1 MSRYAVIGGGPAGL
15 YFAAL
20 AKSLDPTREITVWER
35 NAADDTFGFGVV
47 FSDETLDGIAAADP
61 VIAAAMEAEFAR
73 WSDID
78 IHYRGRVETSGGH
91 GFAAI
96 SRMRLLQ
103 IMQQRC
109 LDLGVDVR
117 FQSVA
122 PTAAELSAE
131 YDLVVAADGVNSLT
145 RTAFAD
151 VFQPSL
157 DPRTCRYMWLGTD
170 RVFEAFTFIIAETPY
185 GPMQVHAYPFSR
197 ERSTFIVEMTERT
210 WAAACLADE
219 PRTDESSTDECGP
232 ARMTELLADHLGGH
246 KLITNNSKWLRF
258 TTVRNKT
265 WRHNNIVL
273 LGDAAHTAHFSIGS
287 GTKLAMED
295 ALALAANIQRHNDIA
310 TALERYEADRRPV
323 VQSTQRAAQASLE
336 WFETI
341 EHAVDKAPEQFAFN
355 LLTRSRRVTY
365 DNLRQRDPAYVSRL
379 DTWFGDGNPPL
390 FQPYALGDARL
401 RNRIVS
407 APITLDVAVDGV
419 PGDVEFAHL
428 AGKALGGSGLV
439 LSGRTAVSPEGRK
452 SPGCTGLYSSGQV
465 KAWRRITDFVHEHTG
480 SLIGVQLSHASRD
493 LTLPVEEIAADFAR
507 AARNAV
513 AAGFDVIELQAGHG
527 NLLSVHLSP
536 LTSPHINREFP
547 LQVLDS
553 VLDGVRGE
561 LPVIVRISAVDWA
574 PGGTTIEESVATAA
588 AFVAAGA
595 AAIDVSSGEVV
606 PHEKPLYGR
615 SYQTPFAERIRA
627 DVGAPTIAVGGISSA
642 DDANSI
648 VLAGRADLV
657 AIGHAQLH
665 DPSWPLHAAAAL
677 DYAGEGAFWPAMHR
691 AGSGRPPSAGR
702 ARPQLSLWDKED
714 SLHRRWR
721 TNG

>member
-1 MSRYAVIGGGPAGL
+1 MSSYAVIGGGPAGL

-20 AKSLDPTREITVWER
+20 AKSLDPSHEITVWER

-61 VIAAAMEAEFAR
+61 VIFAAMESEFAR

-96 SRMRLLQ
+96 ARMRLLQ
-103 IMQQRC
+103 ILQQRC

-122 PTAAELSAE
+122 PTAAELSPE

-145 RTAFAD
+145 RAAYAGI
-151 VFQPSL
+151 FQPSL
-157 DPRTCRYMWLGTD
+157 DMRDCRYMWLGAD
-170 RVFEAFTFIIAETPY
+170 RVFEAFTFIVAETPY

-210 WAAACLADE
+210 WQAAGL
-219 PRTDESSTDECGP
+219 TDDCGP
-232 ARMTELLADHLGGH
+232 MRCAELLADHLGGH

-258 TTVRNKT
+258 TTVHNKT

-295 ALALAANIQRHNDIA
+295 ALALAANLARHNDIPA
-310 TALERYEADRRPV
+310 ALQRYEADRRPV
-323 VQSTQRAAQASLE
+323 VESTQRAAQASLE

-341 EHAVDKAPEQFAFN
+341 EHAVGKEPEQFAFN

-365 DNLRQRDPAYVSRL
+365 DNLRQRDPEYVGGL
-379 DTWFGDGNPPL
+379 DRWFGDGSPPL
-390 FQPYALGDARL
+390 FQPYRLGNVLL

-407 APITLDVAVDGV
+407 APITLDAAVDGV

-428 AGKALGGSGLV
+428 TGKALGGSGLV
-439 LSGRTAVSPEGRK
+439 LTGRTAVSAEGRK
-452 SPGCTGLYSSGQV
+452 TPGCTGLYTDEHV
-465 KAWRRITDFVHEHTG
+465 RAWRRITDFVHEHTG

-493 LTLPVEEIAADFAR
+493 LSLSVEDQFAQAASR
-507 AARNAV
+507 AV

-536 LTSPHINREFP
+536 LTSPGINREFP
-547 LQVLDS
+547 LRVLDS
-553 VLDGVRGE
+553 VLGE

-574 PGGTTIEESVATAA
+574 PGGATIEDAVETSA
-588 AFVAAGA
+588 AFMARGA
-595 AAIDVSSGEVV
+595 TAIDVSSGEVV
-606 PHEKPLYGR
+606 PHERPAYGR

-627 DVGAPTIAVGGISSA
+627 DVGAPTIAVGGISSY

-677 DYAGEGAFWPAMHR
+677 DYAGDGAFWPAMHR
-691 AGSGRPPSAGR
+691 AGRRKPPSAGR
-702 ARPQLSLWDKED
+702 LRPQLSLHPNEADD
-714 SLHRRWR
+714 LHRRWR

>member
-1 MSRYAVIGGGPAGL
+1 MSRHAVIGGGPAGL

-35 NAADDTFGFGVV
+35 NAPDDTFGFGVV

-61 VIAAAMEAEFAR
+61 VIFAAMESEFAR

-96 SRMRLLQ
+96 ARMRLLQ
-103 IMQQRC
+103 ILQRRC

-122 PTAAELSAE
+122 PTAAELAAD

-145 RTAFAD
+145 RAAHAE

-157 DPRTCRYMWLGTD
+157 DVRNCRYMWLGTD
-170 RVFEAFTFIIAETPY
+170 RVFEAFTFIIAETEH
-185 GPMQVHAYPFSR
+185 GPMQVHAYPFSGD
-197 ERSTFIVEMTERT
+197 RSTFIVEMTERT
-210 WAAACLADE
+210 WQAAHL
-219 PRTDESSTDECGP
+219 TDECGP
-232 ARMTELLADHLGGH
+232 MRLAELLGDHLGGH

-258 TTVRNKT
+258 TTVHNKT
-265 WRHNNIVL
+265 WRHGNIVL

-295 ALALAANIQRHNDIA
+295 ALALAANIQRHKDIPV
-310 TALERYEADRRPV
+310 ALERYEADRRPV

-341 EHAVDKAPEQFAFN
+341 EHAVGKDPEQFAFN

-365 DNLRQRDPAYVSRL
+365 DNLRQRDPEYVARL
-379 DTWFGDGNPPL
+379 DSWFGDGNPPL
-390 FQPYALGDARL
+390 FQPFALGDVRL

-407 APITLDVAVDGV
+407 APITIDAAVDGV
-419 PGDVEFAHL
+419 PGDAEFAHL
-428 AGKALGGSGLV
+428 AGKALGGSALV
-439 LSGRTAVSPEGRK
+439 LTGRTAVSAAGRK
-452 SPGCTGLYSSGQV
+452 TLNCTGSYTPEQV
-465 KAWRRITDFVHEHTG
+465 AGWRRITDFVHEHTG
-480 SLIGVQLSHASRD
+480 ARIGVQLSHASRD
-493 LTLPVEEIAADFAR
+493 VTLPVEEVAADFAR
-507 AARNAV
+507 AARNAA

-536 LTSPHINREFP
+536 LTSPRINREFAVR
-547 LQVLDS
+547 VLES
-553 VLDGVRGE
+553 MLGE

-574 PGGTTIEESVATAA
+574 PGGTTIEDAVETAA
-588 AFVAAGA
+588 AFMAVGA
-595 AAIDVSSGEVV
+595 VAIDVSSGEVV
-606 PHEKPLYGR
+606 PDEKPAYGR

-627 DVGAPTIAVGGISSA
+627 DVGAPTIAVGGISSH

-657 AIGHAQLH
+657 AIGQAQLH

-677 DYAGEGAFWPAMHR
+677 DYAGEGAYWPAMHR
-691 AGSGRPPSAGR
+691 AGSRRPLSAGR
-702 ARPQLSLWDKED
+702 LRPQLSLRPTED
-714 SLHRRWR
+714 LVHRRWR
-721 TNG
+721 AHG

>member
-35 NAADDTFGFGVV
+35 NAPDDTFGFGVV

-61 VIAAAMEAEFAR
+61 VVFAAMESEFAR

-96 SRMRLLQ
+96 ARMRLLQ
-103 IMQQRC
+103 ILQRRC

-117 FQSVA
+117 FQAVA
-122 PTAAELSAE
+122 PTAAELSAD

-145 RTAFAD
+145 RAAHAD

-157 DPRTCRYMWLGTD
+157 DVRNCRYMWLGTD
-170 RVFEAFTFIIAETPY
+170 RVFEAFTFIIAETRY
-185 GPMQVHAYPFSR
+185 GPMQVHAYPFSGD
-197 ERSTFIVEMTERT
+197 RSTFIVEMTERS
-210 WAAACLADE
+210 WQAADL
-219 PRTDESSTDECGP
+219 TDECGP
-232 ARMTELLADHLGGH
+232 MRLAELLGDHLGGH

-258 TTVRNKT
+258 TTVHNKT
-265 WRHNNIVL
+265 WRHDNIVL

-295 ALALAANIQRHNDIA
+295 ALALAANIQRHQDIP

-341 EHAVDKAPEQFAFN
+341 EHAVGKAPEQFAFN

-365 DNLRQRDPAYVSRL
+365 DNLRQRDPEYVAGL
-379 DTWFGDGNPPL
+379 DSWFGDGNPPL
-390 FQPYALGDARL
+390 FQPFTLGDVRL

-407 APITLDVAVDGV
+407 APITIDAAVDGV
-419 PGDVEFAHL
+419 PGDAEFAHL

-439 LSGRTAVSPEGRK
+439 LTGRTAVSAAGRK
-452 SPGCTGLYSSGQV
+452 TLTCTGSYTPEQV
-465 KAWRRITDFVHEHTG
+465 AAWRRITDFVHAHTG

-493 LTLPVEEIAADFAR
+493 LTLPVEEVAADFAR
-507 AARNAV
+507 AARNAA

-536 LTSPHINREFP
+536 LTSPHINREFG
-547 LQVLDS
+547 LRVLDS
-553 VLDGVRGE
+553 VLGE

-574 PGGTTIEESVATAA
+574 PGGTTIEDAVETAA
-588 AFVAAGA
+588 AFMAAGA
-595 AAIDVSSGEVV
+595 VAIDVSSGEVV
-606 PHEKPLYGR
+606 PDEQPAYGR

-627 DVGAPTIAVGGISSA
+627 DVGAPTIAVGGISSH

-657 AIGHAQLH
+657 AIGQAQLH
-665 DPSWPLHAAAAL
+665 DPSWPLHAAASL
-677 DYAGEGAFWPAMHR
+677 DYAGEGAYWPAMHR
-691 AGSGRPPSAGR
+691 AGSRRPLSAGR
-702 ARPQLSLWDKED
+702 LRPQLSLRPNED
-714 SLHRRWR
+714 LVHRRWR
-721 TNG
+721 AHG

>member
-1 MSRYAVIGGGPAGL
+1 VSRYAVIGGGPAGL

-20 AKSLDPTREITVWER
+20 AKSLDPAREITVWER

-61 VIAAAMEAEFAR
+61 VISAAMESEFAR

-117 FQSVA
+117 FQSTA

-157 DPRTCRYMWLGTD
+157 DPRSCRYMWLGTD
-170 RVFEAFTFIIAETPY
+170 KVFEAFTFIIAETPY
-185 GPMQVHAYPFSR
+185 GPMQVHAYPYSR
-197 ERSTFIVEMTERT
+197 EHSTFIVEMTERT
-210 WAAACLADE
+210 WAAAGL
-219 PRTDESSTDECGP
+219 TDECGP
-232 ARMTELLADHLGGH
+232 TRLTELLADHLGGH
-246 KLITNNSKWLRF
+246 KLITNNSRWLRF
-258 TTVRNKT
+258 TTVRNQT

-295 ALALAANIQRHNDIA
+295 ALALAANIQRHQDIP
-310 TALERYEADRRPV
+310 TALARYEADRRPV
-323 VQSTQRAAQASLE
+323 VHSTQRAAQASLE

-341 EHAVDKAPEQFAFN
+341 EHAVGKAPQQFAFN

-390 FQPYALGDARL
+390 FQPYQLGNVRL

-407 APITLDVAVDGV
+407 APITLDAAVDGV
-419 PGDVEFAHL
+419 PGDIEFAHL

-439 LSGRTAVSPEGRK
+439 LTGRTAVSPERGAD
-452 SPGCTGLYSSGQV
+452 TGLYTDEQV
-465 KAWRRITDFVHEHTG
+465 KAWRWITDFVHEHTG
-480 SLIGVQLSHASRD
+480 SRIGVQLTHASRD
-493 LTLPVEEIAADFAR
+493 LSLPAEGVAADFAR

-527 NLLSVHLSP
+527 DLLSVHLSP
-536 LTSPHINREFP
+536 LTNSRIDREFP
-547 LQVLDS
+547 VRILDS
-553 VLDGVRGE
+553 VLGE

-574 PGGTTIEESVATAA
+574 PGGTTIEDAVETAG
-588 AFVAAGA
+588 AFMAAGA

-606 PHEKPLYGR
+606 PHAKPLYGR

-627 DVGAPTIAVGGISSA
+627 DIGAPTIAVGGISSA

-677 DYAGEGAFWPAMHR
+677 DYAGEGAFWPAMHQ

-702 ARPQLSLWDKED
+702 ARPQLSLRDKED

-721 TNG
+721 ANG

>member
-35 NAADDTFGFGVV
+35 NAPDDTFGFGVV

-61 VIAAAMEAEFAR
+61 VVFAAMESEFAR

-96 SRMRLLQ
+96 ARMRLLQ
-103 IMQQRC
+103 ILQRRC

-117 FQSVA
+117 FQAVA
-122 PTAAELSAE
+122 PTAAELSAD

-145 RTAFAD
+145 RAAHAD

-157 DPRTCRYMWLGTD
+157 DVRNCRYMWLGTD
-170 RVFEAFTFIIAETPY
+170 RVFEAFTFIIAETRY
-185 GPMQVHAYPFSR
+185 GPMQVHAYPFSGD
-197 ERSTFIVEMTERT
+197 RSTFIVEMTERS
-210 WAAACLADE
+210 WQAADL
-219 PRTDESSTDECGP
+219 TDECGP
-232 ARMTELLADHLGGH
+232 MRLAELLGDHLGGH

-258 TTVRNKT
+258 TTVHNKT
-265 WRHNNIVL
+265 WRHDNIVL

-295 ALALAANIQRHNDIA
+295 ALALAANIQRHQDIP

-341 EHAVDKAPEQFAFN
+341 EHAVGKAPGQFAFN

-365 DNLRQRDPAYVSRL
+365 DNLRQRDPEYVAGL
-379 DTWFGDGNPPL
+379 DSWFGDGNPPL
-390 FQPYALGDARL
+390 FQPFTLGDVRL

-407 APITLDVAVDGV
+407 APITIDAAVDGV
-419 PGDVEFAHL
+419 PGDAEFAHL

-439 LSGRTAVSPEGRK
+439 LTGRTAVSAAGRK
-452 SPGCTGLYSSGQV
+452 TLTCTGSYTPEQV
-465 KAWRRITDFVHEHTG
+465 AAWRRITDFVHAHTG

-493 LTLPVEEIAADFAR
+493 LTLPVEEVAADFAR
-507 AARNAV
+507 AARNAA

-536 LTSPHINREFP
+536 LTSPHINREFG
-547 LQVLDS
+547 LRVLDS
-553 VLDGVRGE
+553 VLGE

-574 PGGTTIEESVATAA
+574 PGGTTIEDAVETAA
-588 AFVAAGA
+588 AFMAAGA
-595 AAIDVSSGEVV
+595 VAIDVSSGEVV
-606 PHEKPLYGR
+606 PDEQPAYGR

-627 DVGAPTIAVGGISSA
+627 DVGAPTIAVGGISSY

-657 AIGHAQLH
+657 AIGQAQLH

-677 DYAGEGAFWPAMHR
+677 DYAGEGAYWPAMHR
-691 AGSGRPPSAGR
+691 AGSRRPLSAGR
-702 ARPQLSLWDKED
+702 LRPQLSLRPNED
-714 SLHRRWR
+714 LVHRRWR
-721 TNG
+721 AHG

>member
-96 SRMRLLQ
+96 ARMRLLQ

-157 DPRTCRYMWLGTD
+157 DMRDCRYMWLGTD
-170 RVFEAFTFIIAETPY
+170 RVFEAFTFIIAETPH
-185 GPMQVHAYPFSR
+185 GPMQVHAYPFSN

-210 WAAACLADE
+210 WAAADL
-219 PRTDESSTDECGP
+219 TDECGP
-232 ARMTELLADHLGGH
+232 ARLTELLADHLGGH

-258 TTVRNKT
+258 TTVRNQT

-323 VQSTQRAAQASLE
+323 VHSTQRAAQASLE

-341 EHAVDKAPEQFAFN
+341 EHAVGKEPEQFAFN

-379 DTWFGDGNPPL
+379 DNWFGDGNPPL
-390 FQPYALGDARL
+390 FQPYRLGDRRL

-407 APITLDVAVDGV
+407 APITLDAAVDGV

-439 LSGRTAVSPEGRK
+439 LTGRTAVEPEGRK
-452 SPGCTGLYSSGQV
+452 TVNCTGLYSSEQV
-465 KAWRRITDFVHEHTG
+465 DAWRRITDFVHEHTG
-480 SLIGVQLSHASRD
+480 SLIGVQLNHGSRD
-493 LTLPVEEIAADFAR
+493 LNRPVQEIAAAFAR
-507 AARNAV
+507 AARHA
-513 AAGFDVIELQAGHG
+513 ADAGFDVIELQAGHG
-527 NLLSVHLSP
+527 NLISAHLSP
-536 LTSPHINREFP
+536 LTSPRINREFP
-547 LQVLDS
+547 LRVLES
-553 VLDGVRGE
+553 MLGE

-574 PGGTTIEESVATAA
+574 PGGTTIEDAVETAA
-588 AFVAAGA
+588 AFMAAGA

-665 DPSWPLHAAAAL
+665 DPSWPLHAAASL

-702 ARPQLSLWDKED
+702 ARPQLSLRDKED

>member
-1 MSRYAVIGGGPAGL
+1 VSRYAVIGGGPAGL

-35 NAADDTFGFGVV
+35 NAPDDTFGFGVV

-61 VIAAAMEAEFAR
+61 VVFAAMESEFAR

-96 SRMRLLQ
+96 ARMRLLQ
-103 IMQQRC
+103 ILQRRC

-117 FQSVA
+117 FQAVA
-122 PTAAELSAE
+122 PTAAELSAD

-145 RTAFAD
+145 RAAHAD

-157 DPRTCRYMWLGTD
+157 DVRNCRYMWLGTD
-170 RVFEAFTFIIAETPY
+170 RVFEAFTFIIAETRY
-185 GPMQVHAYPFSR
+185 GPMQVHAYPFSGD
-197 ERSTFIVEMTERT
+197 RSTFIVEMTERS
-210 WAAACLADE
+210 WQAADL
-219 PRTDESSTDECGP
+219 TDECGP
-232 ARMTELLADHLGGH
+232 MRLAELLGDHLGGH

-258 TTVRNKT
+258 TTVHNKT
-265 WRHNNIVL
+265 WRHDNIVL

-295 ALALAANIQRHNDIA
+295 ALALAANIQRHQDIP

-341 EHAVDKAPEQFAFN
+341 EHAVGKAPGQFAFN

-365 DNLRQRDPAYVSRL
+365 DNLRQRDPEYVAGL
-379 DTWFGDGNPPL
+379 DSWFGDGNPPL
-390 FQPYALGDARL
+390 FQPFTLGDVRL

-407 APITLDVAVDGV
+407 APITIDAAVDGV
-419 PGDVEFAHL
+419 PGDAEFAHL

-439 LSGRTAVSPEGRK
+439 LTGRTAVSAAGRK
-452 SPGCTGLYSSGQV
+452 TLTCTGSYTPEQV
-465 KAWRRITDFVHEHTG
+465 AAWRRITDFVHAHTG

-493 LTLPVEEIAADFAR
+493 LTLPVEEVAADFAR
-507 AARNAV
+507 AARNAA

-536 LTSPHINREFP
+536 LTSPHINREFG
-547 LQVLDS
+547 LRVLDS
-553 VLDGVRGE
+553 VLGE

-574 PGGTTIEESVATAA
+574 PGGTTIEDAVETAA
-588 AFVAAGA
+588 AFMAAGA
-595 AAIDVSSGEVV
+595 VAIDVSSGEVV
-606 PHEKPLYGR
+606 PDEQPAYGR

-627 DVGAPTIAVGGISSA
+627 DVGAPTIAVGGISSH

-657 AIGHAQLH
+657 AIGQAQLH

-677 DYAGEGAFWPAMHR
+677 DYAGEGAYWPAMHR
-691 AGSGRPPSAGR
+691 AGSRRPLSAGR
-702 ARPQLSLWDKED
+702 LRPQLSLRPNED
-714 SLHRRWR
+714 LVHRRWR
-721 TNG
+721 AHG

>member
-35 NAADDTFGFGVV
+35 NAPDDTFGFGVV

-61 VIAAAMEAEFAR
+61 EIFGAMESEFAR

-78 IHYRGRVETSGGH
+78 IHYRGRIETSGGH

-103 IMQQRC
+103 ILQQRC

-122 PTAAELSAE
+122 PTAAELSGE
-131 YDLVVAADGVNSLT
+131 YDLVVASDGVNSLT
-145 RTAFAD
+145 RAAHAE

-157 DPRTCRYMWLGTD
+157 DVRNCRYMWLGTD
-170 RVFEAFTFIIAETPY
+170 RVFEAFTFIIAETPH
-185 GPMQVHAYPFSR
+185 GPMQVHAYPFSGD
-197 ERSTFIVEMTERT
+197 RSTFIVEMTERT
-210 WAAACLADE
+210 WQAADL
-219 PRTDESSTDECGP
+219 TDECGP
-232 ARMTELLADHLGGH
+232 MRLAELLGDHLGGH

-265 WRHNNIVL
+265 WRHGNIVL

-295 ALALAANIQRHNDIA
+295 ALALAANIQRHQGIPA
-310 TALERYEADRRPV
+310 ALERYEADRRPV

-341 EHAVDKAPEQFAFN
+341 EHAVGKAPEQFAFN

-365 DNLRQRDPAYVSRL
+365 DNLRQRDPAYLSRL
-379 DTWFGDGNPPL
+379 DGWFGDGNPPL
-390 FQPYALGDARL
+390 FQPYELGNLRL

-407 APITLDVAVDGV
+407 APITLDAAVDGV

-428 AGKALGGSGLV
+428 VGKAFGGSGLV
-439 LSGRTAVSPEGRK
+439 LTGRTAVSAEGRK
-452 SPGCTGLYSSGQV
+452 TPSCTGLYTDEHV
-465 KAWRRITDFVHEHTG
+465 RAWRRITDFVHSQTG

-493 LTLPVEEIAADFAR
+493 LSLRVEDQFAQ
-507 AARNAV
+507 AARRAV
-513 AAGFDVIELQAGHG
+513 EAGFDVIELQAGHG

-536 LTSPHINREFP
+536 LTNPGLDRSFP
-547 LQVLDS
+547 LRVLDS
-553 VLDGVRGE
+553 VLGE

-574 PGGTTIEESVATAA
+574 PGGTTIEDAVETAA
-588 AFVAAGA
+588 ALMARGA

-606 PHEKPLYGR
+606 AHEKPAYGR

-627 DVGAPTIAVGGISSA
+627 DVGAPTIAVGGISSY

-657 AIGHAQLH
+657 AIGQAQLH
-665 DPSWPLHAAAAL
+665 DPSWPLHAAASL
-677 DYAGEGAFWPAMHR
+677 GYAGEGAFWPAMHR
-691 AGSGRPPSAGR
+691 AGSRRPLSAGR
-702 ARPQLSLWDKED
+702 PRPQLSLRPTED
-714 SLHRRWR
+714 LVHRRWR
-721 TNG
+721 ANG

>member
-1 MSRYAVIGGGPAGL
+1 
-15 YFAAL
+15 
-20 AKSLDPTREITVWER
+20 
-35 NAADDTFGFGVV
+35 
-47 FSDETLDGIAAADP
+47 
-61 VIAAAMEAEFAR
+61 
-73 WSDID
+73 
-78 IHYRGRVETSGGH
+78 
-91 GFAAI
+91 
-96 SRMRLLQ
+96 MR
-103 IMQQRC
+103 C
-109 LDLGVDVR
+109 
-117 FQSVA
+117 A
-122 PTAAELSAE
+122 
-131 YDLVVAADGVNSLT
+131 
-145 RTAFAD
+145 
-151 VFQPSL
+151 
-157 DPRTCRYMWLGTD
+157 
-170 RVFEAFTFIIAETPY
+170 
-185 GPMQVHAYPFSR
+185 
-197 ERSTFIVEMTERT
+197 
-210 WAAACLADE
+210 
-219 PRTDESSTDECGP
+219 
-232 ARMTELLADHLGGH
+232 ELLADHLGGH

-258 TTVRNKT
+258 TTVHNKT

-295 ALALAANIQRHNDIA
+295 ALALAANLQRHNDIP

-323 VQSTQRAAQASLE
+323 VESTQRAAQASLE

-341 EHAVDKAPEQFAFN
+341 EHAVGKEPAQFAFN

-365 DNLRQRDPAYVSRL
+365 DNLRQRDPEYVGGL
-379 DTWFGDGNPPL
+379 DRWFGDGNPPL
-390 FQPYALGDARL
+390 FQPCQLGNVRL

-407 APITLDVAVDGV
+407 APITVDAAVDGV

-428 AGKALGGSGLV
+428 TGKALGGSGLV
-439 LSGRTAVSPEGRK
+439 LTGRTAVSAEGRK
-452 SPGCTGLYSSGQV
+452 TPGCTGIYSDEQV
-465 KAWRRITDFVHEHTG
+465 RAWRRITDFVHEHTG

-493 LTLPVEEIAADFAR
+493 LSLSAEDQFAQ
-507 AARNAV
+507 AARRAV

-536 LTSPHINREFP
+536 LTNPGLDRSFP
-547 LQVLDS
+547 LRVLDS
-553 VLDGVRGE
+553 VLGE

-574 PGGTTIEESVATAA
+574 PGGTTIEDAVETAA
-588 AFVAAGA
+588 AFTKRGA

-606 PHEKPLYGR
+606 PHERPAYGR

-627 DVGAPTIAVGGISSA
+627 DVGVPTIAVGGISSF

-665 DPSWPLHAAAAL
+665 DPSWPLHAAASL

-702 ARPQLSLWDKED
+702 ARPQLSLRDKED

>member
-1 MSRYAVIGGGPAGL
+1 VSRYAVIGGGPAGL

-20 AKSLDPTREITVWER
+20 AKSLAPTREITVWER
-35 NAADDTFGFGVV
+35 NAPDDTFGFGVV

-61 VIAAAMEAEFAR
+61 AVFAAMESEFAR

-96 SRMRLLQ
+96 ARMRLLQ
-103 IMQQRC
+103 ILQQRC

-145 RTAFAD
+145 RAAHAD

-157 DPRTCRYMWLGTD
+157 DVRNCRYMWLGTD
-170 RVFEAFTFIIAETPY
+170 RVFEAFTFIVAETQY
-185 GPMQVHAYPFSR
+185 GPMQVHAYPFSGD
-197 ERSTFIVEMTERT
+197 RSTFIVELTERT
-210 WAAACLADE
+210 WQAAEL
-219 PRTDESSTDECGP
+219 TDECGP
-232 ARMTELLADHLGGH
+232 MRLAELLGDHLGGH

-258 TTVRNKT
+258 TTVHNKT

-295 ALALAANIQRHNDIA
+295 ALALAANIQRHHDIPA
-310 TALERYEADRRPV
+310 ALARYEADRRPV

-341 EHAVDKAPEQFAFN
+341 EHAVGKSPQQFAFN

-365 DNLRQRDPAYVSRL
+365 DNLRQRDPEYVAGL
-379 DTWFGDGNPPL
+379 DSWFGDGNPPL
-390 FQPYALGDARL
+390 FQPYALGDVRL

-407 APITLDVAVDGV
+407 APITIDAAIDGV
-419 PGDVEFAHL
+419 PGDAEFAHL

-439 LSGRTAVSPEGRK
+439 LTGRTAVSSAGRK
-452 SPGCTGLYSSGQV
+452 TQNCTGSYSPEQV
-465 KAWRRITDFVHEHTG
+465 TAWRRITDFVHEHTG

-493 LTLPVEEIAADFAR
+493 LTLPAEEAAAEFAR
-507 AARNAV
+507 AARNAA

-536 LTSPHINREFP
+536 LTSPRINREFP
-547 LQVLDS
+547 LRVLES
-553 VLDGVRGE
+553 MLGA

-574 PGGTTIEESVATAA
+574 TGGTTIEDSVETARS
-588 AFVAAGA
+588 FMDAGA
-595 AAIDVSSGEVV
+595 VAIDVSSGEVV
-606 PHEKPLYGR
+606 PDEKPAYGR

-627 DVGAPTIAVGGISSA
+627 DVGAPTIAVGGISSY

-657 AIGHAQLH
+657 AIGRAQLH

-677 DYAGEGAFWPAMHR
+677 DYAGNGACWPAMHR
-691 AGSGRPPSAGR
+691 AGSRRPRSAGR
-702 ARPQLSLWDKED
+702 LRPQLSLRPTED
-714 SLHRRWR
+714 LVHRRWR
-721 TNG
+721 AHG

>member
-1 MSRYAVIGGGPAGL
+1 VSRYAVIGGGPAGL

-61 VIAAAMEAEFAR
+61 VVFAAMESEFAR

-103 IMQQRC
+103 IMQRRC
-109 LDLGVDVR
+109 LELGVDVR

-122 PTAAELSAE
+122 PTAAELSSE

-157 DPRTCRYMWLGTD
+157 DMRDCRYMWLGTD
-170 RVFEAFTFIIAETPY
+170 RVFEAFTFIIAETPH
-185 GPMQVHAYPFSR
+185 GPIQVHAYPFSH

-210 WAAACLADE
+210 WEAARLADE
-219 PRTDESSTDECGP
+219 HRTDECGP
-232 ARMTELLADHLGGH
+232 TRLTELLADHLGGH

-258 TTVRNKT
+258 TTVRNQT
-265 WRHNNIVL
+265 WRHDNIVL

-295 ALALAANIQRHNDIA
+295 ALALAANIERHNDIP

-341 EHAVDKAPEQFAFN
+341 EHAVGKEPEQFAFN

-379 DTWFGDGNPPL
+379 DGWFGDGNPPL
-390 FQPYALGDARL
+390 FQPYQLGDLRL

-407 APITLDVAVDGV
+407 APITLDAAVDGV

-428 AGKALGGSGLV
+428 VGKALGGSGLV
-439 LSGRTAVSPEGRK
+439 LTGRTAVSANGRK
-452 SPGCTGLYSSGQV
+452 TSCCTGLYTSEQV

-493 LTLPVEEIAADFAR
+493 LDLRAEEIADSFAR

-513 AAGFDVIELQAGHG
+513 AAGFDAIELQAGHG

-536 LTSPHINREFP
+536 LTNSSIDREFP
-547 LQVLDS
+547 SRILDS
-553 VLDGVRGE
+553 VLGD

-574 PGGTTIEESVATAA
+574 PGGATIEDAVETAA
-588 AFVAAGA
+588 ALMARGA

-691 AGSGRPPSAGR
+691 AGSRRPPSAGR
-702 ARPQLSLWDKED
+702 ARPQLSLRDKED

>member
-1 MSRYAVIGGGPAGL
+1 VSRYAVIGGGPAGL

-20 AKSLDPTREITVWER
+20 AKSLDPSREITVWER

-61 VIAAAMEAEFAR
+61 EIFAAMESEFAR

-103 IMQQRC
+103 IMQRRC

-122 PTAAELSAE
+122 PTAAELSPE

-145 RTAFAD
+145 RASYAA

-157 DPRTCRYMWLGTD
+157 DVRNCRYMWLGTD
-170 RVFEAFTFIIAETPY
+170 RVFEAFTFIVAETRY
-185 GPMQVHAYPFSR
+185 GPMQVHAYPYSR
-197 ERSTFIVEMTERT
+197 DRGTFIVEMTERI
-210 WAAACLADE
+210 WQAADL
-219 PRTDESSTDECGP
+219 TDECGP
-232 ARMTELLADHLGGH
+232 TRLTELLADHLGGH

-265 WRHNNIVL
+265 WRHDNIVL

-295 ALALAANIQRHNDIA
+295 ALALAANLQRHNDVSE
-310 TALERYEADRRPV
+310 ALRRYEADRRPV
-323 VQSTQRAAQASLE
+323 VESTQRAAQASLE

-341 EHAVDKAPEQFAFN
+341 EHAVGKAPEQFAFN

-365 DNLRQRDPAYVSRL
+365 DNLRQRDPEYVARL
-379 DTWFGDGNPPL
+379 DRWFGDGSPPL
-390 FQPYALGDARL
+390 FQPYQLGDVRL

-407 APITLDVAVDGV
+407 APITVDAAVDGV

-439 LSGRTAVSPEGRK
+439 LTGRTAVSAAGRK
-452 SPGCTGLYSSGQV
+452 TAGCTGLYTDEHV
-465 KAWRRITDFVHEHTG
+465 RAWRRITDFVHAHTG
-480 SLIGVQLSHASRD
+480 SLIGVQLSHASRE
-493 LTLPVEEIAADFAR
+493 LGLPVEQEFR
-507 AARNAV
+507 AAARRAV

-536 LTSPHINREFP
+536 LTNPGLDRSFP
-547 LQVLDS
+547 LRVLDN
-553 VLDGVRGE
+553 VLGE

-574 PGGTTIEESVATAA
+574 PGGTTIEDAVETAA
-588 AFVAAGA
+588 AFMAGGA
-595 AAIDVSSGEVV
+595 VAIDVSSGEVV
-606 PHEKPLYGR
+606 PNERPRYGR

-627 DVGAPTIAVGGISSA
+627 DLGVPTIAVGGISSH

-657 AIGHAQLH
+657 AVGHAQLH

-677 DYAGEGAFWPAMHR
+677 DYAGEGAFWPSMHA
-691 AGSGRPPSAGR
+691 AGRRRPPSAGR
-702 ARPQLSLWDKED
+702 ARPQLSLRPDEV
-714 SLHRRWR
+714 SPHRRWSAD
-721 TNG
+721 G

>member
-1 MSRYAVIGGGPAGL
+1 VSRYAVIGGGPAGL

-20 AKSLDPTREITVWER
+20 AKSLDPAREITVWER

-61 VIAAAMEAEFAR
+61 VVFAAMESEFAR

-96 SRMRLLQ
+96 ARMRLLQ
-103 IMQQRC
+103 ILQQRC
-109 LDLGVDVR
+109 LGLGVDVR
-117 FQSVA
+117 FQAVA
-122 PTAAELSAE
+122 PTAAELSAD

-145 RTAFAD
+145 RAAHAD

-157 DPRTCRYMWLGTD
+157 DVRNCRYMWLGTD
-170 RVFEAFTFIIAETPY
+170 RVFEAFTFIIAETEY
-185 GPMQVHAYPFSR
+185 GPMQVHAYPFSGD
-197 ERSTFIVEMTERT
+197 RSTFIVEMTERT
-210 WAAACLADE
+210 WQAAEL
-219 PRTDESSTDECGP
+219 TDECGP
-232 ARMTELLADHLGGH
+232 MRLAELLGDHLGGH

-258 TTVRNKT
+258 TTVHNRT
-265 WRHNNIVL
+265 WRHGNIVL

-295 ALALAANIQRHNDIA
+295 ALALAANIQRHRDIP

-341 EHAVDKAPEQFAFN
+341 EHAVGKAPQQFAFN

-365 DNLRQRDPAYVSRL
+365 DNLRQRDPEYVASL
-379 DTWFGDGNPPL
+379 DSWFGDGNPPL
-390 FQPYALGDARL
+390 FQPFALGNVRL

-407 APITLDVAVDGV
+407 APITIDAAVDGV
-419 PGDVEFAHL
+419 PGDAEFAHL

-439 LSGRTAVSPEGRK
+439 LTGRTAVSPAGRK
-452 SPGCTGLYSSGQV
+452 TPNCTGSYTSEQV
-465 KAWRRITDFVHEHTG
+465 AAWRRITDFVHEHTG
-480 SLIGVQLSHASRD
+480 SLIGIQLSHASRD
-493 LTLPVEEIAADFAR
+493 LTLPVEEVAADFAR
-507 AARNAV
+507 AARNAA

-527 NLLSVHLSP
+527 SLLSVHLSP
-536 LTSPHINREFP
+536 LTSPRINREFP
-547 LQVLDS
+547 LRVLDS
-553 VLDGVRGE
+553 VLNGMGMLGE

-574 PGGTTIEESVATAA
+574 PGGTTIEDAVATARS
-588 AFVAAGA
+588 FVDAGA
-595 AAIDVSSGEVV
+595 VAIDVSSGEVV
-606 PHEKPLYGR
+606 PDEKPAYGR

-627 DVGAPTIAVGGISSA
+627 DVGAPTIAVGGISSY

-657 AIGHAQLH
+657 AIGQAQLH

-677 DYAGEGAFWPAMHR
+677 DYAGEGAYWPAMHR
-691 AGSGRPPSAGR
+691 AGSRRPPSAGR
-702 ARPQLSLWDKED
+702 LRPQLSLRPTED
-714 SLHRRWR
+714 LVHRRWR
-721 TNG
+721 AHG